1 MQKKTVVALLAML
14 ALAIPAL
21 AIELPIDANTIFDTS
36 STAYSSSFKFNSLL
50 EAYGLKMDPA
60 SVSNVPS
67 SYAKI
72 IGDEIVFNDNS
83 IAYSPEDYHSIL
95 MAYGLEL
102 LPSAVSEKLVNLS
115 YAIVKNDEISF
126 SNVSTA
132 YSKDEWVTI
141 LSAYSLPAVAAPA
154 QVAAPAMPADSDGDG
169 VTDAND
175 DCPDTPKGV
184 VVNERGCWA
193 FSDGLLFAFD
203 SSVIKPEFYP
213 VLDDTKSAFDQNPT
227 MKVEISGNTDS
238 TGSEAYNQRLSEKR
252 AKAVMDY
259 LIKTVGID
267 ASRLSAVGYGETR
280 PAYPN
285 DTEENRAKNRRV
297 VFTPVM

>member
-1 MQKKTVVALLAML
+1 MQSKTVVALLVML
-14 ALAIPAL
+14 ALAMPAL
-21 AIELPIDANTIFDTS
+21 AIELPKDAGPVFDKS

-60 SVSNVPS
+60 AVSGVPS
-67 SYAKI
+67 SYAQVVDDKV
-72 IGDEIVFNDNS
+72 VFNDSS
-83 IAYSPEDYHSIL
+83 IAYSPADYHSIL
-95 MAYGLEL
+95 TAYGLEL
-102 LPSAVSEKLVNLS
+102 PLSAVSEKLVSLS
-115 YAIVKNDEISF
+115 YAIVKDDKISF
-126 SNVSTA
+126 SDVSTA

-141 LSAYSLPAVAAPA
+141 LGAYSLPAVAAPA
-154 QVAAPAMPADSDGDG
+154 PVAAPAMPADSDGDG

-175 DCPDTPKGV
+175 DCPNTPKGV

-203 SSVIKPEFYP
+203 SSVVKPEFYP

-238 TGSEAYNQRLSEKR
+238 TGSEVYNQKLSEKR
-252 AKAVMDY
+252 AKAVLNY
-259 LIKTVGID
+259 LVNTVGID
-267 ASRLSAVGYGETR
+267 AGRLSAVGYGESK
-280 PAYPN
+280 PGFPN
-285 DTEENRAKNRRV
+285 DTEANRAKNRRV